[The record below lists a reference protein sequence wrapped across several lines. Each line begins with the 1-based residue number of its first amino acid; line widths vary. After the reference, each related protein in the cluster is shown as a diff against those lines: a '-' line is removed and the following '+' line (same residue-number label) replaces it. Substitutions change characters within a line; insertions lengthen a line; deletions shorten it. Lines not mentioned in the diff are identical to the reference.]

1 MKLQYMRQIPR
12 SKYPTNRHS
21 TWRIAPWALCSC
33 MRAANNNSLMYWI
46 REWRTETIGLRR
58 CIGLSV
64 IRYLIS
70 YAPKWKD
77 MESFVIV
84 CFNSKIRLV
93 FLPKWNLRSP
103 SSTWNQRQR
112 ISLVFYGFHYGE
124 HTILR
129 INLMYTCMFRN
140 SST

>member
-1 MKLQYMRQIPR
+1 MKLPYMRQILR
-12 SKYPTNRHS
+12 SKYPINRHS
-21 TWRIAPWALCSC
+21 TWRIAPWTPCSC
-33 MRAANNNSLMYWI
+33 TKAANNNSLMHWI
-46 REWRTETIGLRR
+46 REWRTENIGLRR

-64 IRYLIS
+64 IKYLIS
-70 YAPKWKD
+70 SALKWKD

-93 FLPKWNLRSP
+93 FLLKWSLTSP
-103 SSTWNQRQR
+103 FSTWNQKQK
-112 ISLVFYGFHYGE
+112 ISLVFCGYHYGE